1 MAHQLPELPYA
12 HNALEPH
19 IDTQTMQIH
28 HGKHHQAYI
37 DKLNAALEGLDDLAA
52 LSVEDLLRNIG
63 DVPESQRQ
71 AVINNGGGHANHCL
85 FWTVMSPNGGGDP
98 SSEVMSGNRV
108 FFRICRCSARQI
120 CRCRYNP
127 FRIRL
132 GMASGQSNRQ
142 LGDLFDGK
150 PR

>member
-52 LSVEDLLRNIG
+52 LSVEDLLRNID

-98 SSEVMSGNRV
+98 SSEVMSAIESSFG
-108 FFRICRCSARQI
+108 SADAARDKFVDAATTA
-120 CRCRYNP
+120 

-132 GMASGQSNRQ
+132 GMARGQSNRQ
-142 LGDLFDGK
+142 LGDLFDSK